1 MFSACSKL
9 SRGFYVGY
17 VVNMIL
23 SDLLY
28 SGRFP
33 ERIFPGMF
41 DLIGQGHQ
49 LMHVLSAIGTEFAY
63 RMIELHRKQAQES
76 AVKMVATVSRVLLF
90 NTLMLTIFMLVLN
103 AGIVLCFGLASGS
116 DSMDSMVE
124 PAE

>member
-1 MFSACSKL
+1 
-9 SRGFYVGY
+9 
-17 VVNMIL
+17 MIL

-63 RMIELHRKQAQES
+63 RMTELHRKQAQES
-76 AVKMVATVSRVLLF
+76 AVKMVATVSRVSLF

-103 AGIVLCFGLASGS
+103 AGDRLVVWISVW
-116 DSMDSMVE
+116 
-124 PAE
+124 